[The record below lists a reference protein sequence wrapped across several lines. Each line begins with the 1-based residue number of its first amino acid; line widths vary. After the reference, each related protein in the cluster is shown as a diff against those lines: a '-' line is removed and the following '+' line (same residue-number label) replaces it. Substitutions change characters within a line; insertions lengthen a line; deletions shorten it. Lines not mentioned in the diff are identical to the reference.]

1 VNDVEDLQIAG
12 GRSGSHNQ
20 NRQCLRILWVTSYH
34 LDGLE
39 GDDDRRASKTW
50 MLYGPLDAYVG
61 EEDDE
66 EGGYE
71 AEGEVSE
78 LPLDDVIELTSSDD

>member
-1 VNDVEDLQIAG
+1 
-12 GRSGSHNQ
+12 
-20 NRQCLRILWVTSYH
+20 
-34 LDGLE
+34 
-39 GDDDRRASKTW
+39 
-50 MLYGPLDAYVG
+50 MLCGPLDAYVG

-66 EGGYE
+66 EGGHE